1 MLAEI
6 AQSSTGPTIF
16 HLRHPRPVSWSD
28 VIHNF
33 SSALKVPVA
42 SCQSWLSKLI
52 EAAQSPDSEQTRF
65 IVHAVKLLPIWKS
78 IAAQAMEKGSLVP
91 DSMGIGILLD
101 IEYSARSSPAFLYA
115 SRLDMDQCCLSL
127 NVEYHLT
134 SFRLVTEKRLS
145 GCQGGD

>member
-1 MLAEI
+1 MVAEI
-6 AQSSTGPTIF
+6 AQLSTGPTIF

-42 SCQSWLSKLI
+42 SYQSWLSKLI
-52 EAAQSPDSEQTRF
+52 EAAQSPDSEQTHF
-65 IVHAVKLLPIWKS
+65 IAHAVKLLPIWKS

-101 IEYSARSSPAFLYA
+101 IEDSAQHCTPLRDP
-115 SRLDMDQCCLSL
+115 
-127 NVEYHLT
+127 
-134 SFRLVTEKRLS
+134 SFPQIGLEDVRRWVDHWKRMGATPS
-145 GCQGGD
+145 T